1 MRAYLAITFVALA
14 GCSTIRKDAPL
25 IVIPP
30 APVQQ
35 TELHTVWENEVA
47 QDLAIFKAIRPSL
60 SGPAPALNL
69 YDSATQGLA
78 SLSGEPTAKAI
89 DMFKGYVDKPDD
101 KVLSALR
108 AEKVAL
114 DKKTDDLEAKVKAEE
129 EARIRAEAAKDAAD
143 QATIQASIQ
152 ARKAESVSK
161 LTTVGA
167 VAAGV
172 GVLALLL
179 GHLLGISKLTAGLV
193 ISAGIGIAVAA
204 PWLIDLAEMKWIV
217 VSLLV
222 FLGTDLV
229 IFVVIKSW
237 RTLFPKPDGQA

>member
-1 MRAYLAITFVALA
+1 VRAYLAITLVALA
-14 GCSTIRKDAPL
+14 GCSTVRKDTPL

-47 QDLAIFKAIRPSL
+47 QDLAILKAIRPSL

-78 SLSGEPTAKAI
+78 SISGEPTAKAI
-89 DMFKGYVDKPDD
+89 DTFRGYVDKPDE

-129 EARIRAEAAKDAAD
+129 EARIKAEAAKDAAD

-167 VAAGV
+167 IAAGV

-204 PWLIDLAEMKWIV
+204 PWLIDLAEMKWV
-217 VSLLV
+217 VISLLA

-229 IFVVIKSW
+229 IFVAVKSW
-237 RTLFPKPDGQA
+237 RYLKPNGQT

>member
-1 MRAYLAITFVALA
+1 MRAYLAITLVALA
-14 GCSTIRKDAPL
+14 GCSTVRKDTPL

-47 QDLAIFKAIRPSL
+47 QDLAILKAIRPSL

-78 SLSGEPTAKAI
+78 SISGEPTAKAI
-89 DMFKGYVDKPDD
+89 DTFRGYVDKPDE

-129 EARIRAEAAKDAAD
+129 EARIKAEAAKDAAD

-167 VAAGV
+167 IAAGV

-204 PWLIDLAEMKWIV
+204 PWLIDLAEMKWV
-217 VSLLV
+217 VISLLA

-229 IFVVIKSW
+229 IFVAVKSW
-237 RTLFPKPDGQA
+237 RYLKPNGQT